1 MTRVKKIT
9 MLLVL
14 LTVLLA
20 ACSSNTHTFR
30 AVEQDW
36 KINLTAKQSASATKT
51 YIFELKYEG
60 EHLDNMK
67 EKMIRYTIT
76 TPQGTFD
83 YEQPLSVVGTIKQ
96 SDFFSCDDCAILQED
111 DTITVNLYY
120 DDADHLFTLKA
131 K

>member
-1 MTRVKKIT
+1 
-9 MLLVL
+9 MLLLFSVM
-14 LTVLLA
+14 LLA

-36 KINLTAKQSASATKT
+36 KINLTAKQSANTTKT

-60 EHLDNMK
+60 DNLDDMK
-67 EKMIRYTIT
+67 EKLITYTIT
-76 TPQGTFD
+76 TPQATFD

-96 SDFFSCDDCAILQED
+96 SDFFNCEDCAILQED
-111 DTITVNLYY
+111 DTITVTLRY
-120 DDADHLFTLKA
+120 DDQAYDFTLKA

>member
-1 MTRVKKIT
+1 M
-9 MLLVL
+9 
-14 LTVLLA
+14 LLA

-36 KINLTAKQSASATKT
+36 KINLTAKQSANATKT

-60 EHLDNMK
+60 DNLDDMK
-67 EKMIRYTIT
+67 EKLITYTIT
-76 TPQGTFD
+76 TPQATFD

-96 SDFFSCDDCAILQED
+96 SDFFNCEDCAILQED
-111 DTITVNLYY
+111 DTITVTLRY
-120 DDADHLFTLKA
+120 DDQAYDFTLKA